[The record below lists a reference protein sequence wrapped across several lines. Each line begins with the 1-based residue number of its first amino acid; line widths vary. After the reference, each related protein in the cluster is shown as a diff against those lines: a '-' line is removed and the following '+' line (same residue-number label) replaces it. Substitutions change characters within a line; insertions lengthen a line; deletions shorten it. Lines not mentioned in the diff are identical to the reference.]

1 MKKTKTFNI
10 KIEGKTFKIPICR
23 FIREVL
29 IKEQEDDYLID
40 IFNQPFFY
48 VLLYNNL
55 AALGTMVDVITQV
68 YPAQANFIKNII
80 YGASDAIMM
89 RDIIIRYN
97 NQVNNMINWTKDN
110 EDYIQTVIQEIQ
122 ERKSKQQ

>member
-10 KIEGKTFKIPICR
+10 KIEDKTFKIPICR

-29 IKEQEDDYLID
+29 IKEQEDSYFINTNNKSYFYLS
-40 IFNQPFFY
+40 
-48 VLLYNNL
+48 LYNRL
-55 AALGTMVDVITQV
+55 SYLGALFDIITRV
-68 YPAQANFIKNII
+68 YPVQTDFIKNII
-80 YGASDAIMM
+80 YGNYDSIKL
-89 RDIIIRYN
+89 RDLIIRYN
-97 NQVNNMINWTKDN
+97 NQINNIINWTKDN